1 EQNDDKLTP
10 AVKAALIDGAPMQ
23 RMGETDDLKAAVVYL
38 ASPGAKFMTG
48 QDLIVD
54 GGWTVW

>member
-1 EQNDDKLTP
+1 
-10 AVKAALIDGAPMQ
+10 MQ
-23 RMGETDDLKAAVVYL
+23 RLGETDDLKAAVVYL

-48 QDLIVD
+48 QDVIVD